1 METVHSPKID
11 CADVIDNGI
20 LIYFEDGE
28 TAFYSAYLLHAT
40 LSQAVKIEAPNTNEE
55 EAAF

>member
-28 TAFYSAYLLHAT
+28 TAFYSAYHPSRHT
-40 LSQAVKIEAPNTNEE
+40 VSSRQDRSPEHQ
-55 EAAF
+55 